1 MAKKLNWDR
10 VHSEDLGRRR
20 GYHDIGSNPP
30 PPNPPPP
37 NPPTPPKCNPPEP
50 NPPKKQNQN
59 HSSAKSK
66 NECKVVQVEQ
76 ISGYL
81 GCNHSMLVTSLQ
93 HLARDSAA
101 VEVTTGE
108 WVLIQRMPA
117 PPYTQPG
124 KLVTIQPRNRKAEPT
139 KFLDGAAQSIDH
151 QTNAYQHQDAGD
163 DGRAPW

>member
-50 NPPKKQNQN
+50 NPPKNK
-59 HSSAKSK
+59 
-66 NECKVVQVEQ
+66 CKVVPADQ

-139 KFLDGAAQSIDH
+139 KFLDGTAQCIDR
-151 QTNAYQHQDAGD
+151 QTDAYRHQDAGD